1 MWNFISR
8 ACPVHFRG
16 SSSLASSPLLFI
28 KLQFF
33 FHFSSSSF
41 FWLMKEFKSFTNNG
55 FFSRLLKCNKNNY
68 LEQNYVVKKKKTR
81 TKMFS
86 V

>member
-1 MWNFISR
+1 
-8 ACPVHFRG
+8 
-16 SSSLASSPLLFI
+16 
-28 KLQFF
+28 
-33 FHFSSSSF
+33 
-41 FWLMKEFKSFTNNG
+41 MKEFKSFTDNS
-55 FFSRLLKCNKNNY
+55 FFFEIIEMHKNNN